1 MSQGKQEFVN
11 VVQDLKYCQSGFGL
25 AATDLAHFV
34 TSAIHSDLLHGDGEA
49 NLLKFYFDALTEHLV
64 EYGAF
69 DTAVSAA
76 EGFSFDTFTAQYETA
91 VLDMCRL
98 VIAYNWRRYVPV
110 TEGDEDSMSRSM
122 NLQSYN
128 KNSKNAA
135 WLMGKCDDLLR
146 ARGI

>member
-1 MSQGKQEFVN
+1 MF
-11 VVQDLKYCQSGFGL
+11 KYCRSGFGL
-25 AATDLAHFV
+25 AATDLAHFM
-34 TSAIHSDLLHGDGEA
+34 TSAIHESLLRGEGEA
-49 NLLKFYFDALTEHLV
+49 NLLKFYFDTLTEHLV

-69 DTAVSAA
+69 ESAVSAA
-76 EGFSFDTFTAQYETA
+76 EGFGYDTFMEQYDIA

-98 VIAYNWRRYVPV
+98 VISYNWRRYIPV
-110 TEGDEDSMSRSM
+110 TEGDEDGMSKSM